1 MKKNIYL
8 ALIVVLMS
16 TIGLS
21 AEDNGTVKMVSTS
34 YQLVMVKDDDGNLVE
49 TWPKAAKVIPGTIL
63 KYIDTVVNTT
73 DDNITDI
80 NISNPINKNLVYIDS
95 SADSELNSTI
105 LYSIDGGK
113 SYDIPDNL
121 KVGEGDD
128 ERKAYPEEYNAILWS
143 IEEIPHD
150 SNCSLWFKVKLK

>member
-1 MKKNIYL
+1 MKNKIYL
-8 ALIVVLMS
+8 VLIVLFMS
-16 TIGLS
+16 SSLS